1 MVLAVALALGL
12 LHHLGDFV
20 ALGVHGG
27 QRLESLIGL
36 LVEHMALSHVLAH
49 DQVES
54 VVSVAHQVLHQVV
67 QLAVLL
73 LKMREGQAR
82 RVLRLLALLQVL
94 GCLRIIR
101 ALFLECNVRLVEV
114 RQRALSHLL
123 PIGDHSEFCR
133 PRAHLLNCLLH
144 GRDVVVVHLAYS
156 LVHIHDAT
164 RLAVVVMTLPKNRPR
179 RFFEALI

>member
-1 MVLAVALALGL
+1 MAASCSRHTAAMVRAQATIARLDDVAGRGLCRLLTAALQVNSIELVKDFHAMVLAVALALGL

-73 LKMREGQAR
+73 LKMREGQAAECSAF
-82 RVLRLLALLQVL
+82 LRSSKCL
-94 GCLRIIR
+94 G
-101 ALFLECNVRLVEV
+101 A
-114 RQRALSHLL
+114 
-123 PIGDHSEFCR
+123 
-133 PRAHLLNCLLH
+133 
-144 GRDVVVVHLAYS
+144 
-156 LVHIHDAT
+156 
-164 RLAVVVMTLPKNRPR
+164 
-179 RFFEALI
+179 